1 MIRYLFLFIL
11 SPFLFILSLIFGL
24 VVHIKNL
31 GYKFAFFKIK
41 KLAQPVISVGNIS
54 VGGSGKT
61 AVVLKILEQWPE
73 LCVLTRGYK
82 SQASQNKNSSVLV
95 KDSDHPRLYGDE
107 PSLIQKKN
115 PNTMIVID
123 ADRYR
128 GANFA
133 IQHAEHQ
140 NAKITG
146 FLLDDGFQYQK
157 LFRDLNILLLDV
169 EMYVNQPGLLP
180 LGRFRENFSAVK
192 RADHILLTK
201 WQFHNQKVL
210 DKLVAQIKKFNIDY
224 DFLQTKI
231 SHVQNY
237 KGVELNSE
245 KVALVSGLGQPQ
257 VFAKDFA
264 QAHPDVEIVKHFK
277 YKDHHNYKTK
287 DLDELLDFA
296 SVHHCDVVCSEK
308 DYVKIQALKPGVDQI
323 YYTTQELQ
331 IGESLTLKLQNLL
344 KRD

>member
-1 MIRYLFLFIL
+1 MKSLFLFIL

-24 VVHIKNL
+24 TVHIKNL
-31 GYKFAFFKIK
+31 AYKFAFFKTK

-82 SQASQNKNSSVLV
+82 SQASNTKNSSVLV
-95 KDSDHPRLYGDE
+95 KDSEHPRLYGDE
-107 PSLIQKKN
+107 PSLIKNKN
-115 PNTMIVID
+115 PSTMIVID

-133 IQHAEHQ
+133 IKQ
-140 NAKITG
+140 NSQTMG
-146 FLLDDGFQYQK
+146 FLLDDGFQHQQ
-157 LFRDLNILLLDV
+157 LLRDLNILLLDV

-180 LGRFRENFSAVK
+180 LGRFRENFSAIQ

-201 WQFHNQKVL
+201 WQFHNQKIL
-210 DKLVAQIKKFNIDY
+210 DKLVAQIKKYNIDY
-224 DFLQTKI
+224 NFLDAKI
-231 SHVQNY
+231 SSAQNH
-237 KGVELNSE
+237 KGDELNSE

-264 QAHPDVEIVKHFK
+264 QAFPNVEIVKHFK
-277 YKDHHNYKTK
+277 YQDHYNYKIK
-287 DLDELLDFA
+287 DLEELLDYA
-296 SVHHCDVVCSEK
+296 SVHHCDLVCSEK
-308 DYVKIQALKPGVDQI
+308 DYVKIQVLKPGVDQI

-331 IGESLTLKLQNLL
+331 MGEPLTLKLQKLL